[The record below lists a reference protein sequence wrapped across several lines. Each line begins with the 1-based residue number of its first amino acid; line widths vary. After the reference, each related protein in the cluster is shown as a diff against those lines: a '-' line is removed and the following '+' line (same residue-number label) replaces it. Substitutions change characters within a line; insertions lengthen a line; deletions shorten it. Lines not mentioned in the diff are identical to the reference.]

1 MKIIPAID
9 IINGQCVRLT
19 QGDYAQQK
27 IYNSDPLAAARTFE
41 DAGLK
46 YLHLVDL
53 DGAKGGRIINHK
65 VLEAIATKTSLVV
78 DFGGGIKTDADIA
91 LAFDCGARQVTMGS
105 IAVKDPE
112 KVQQWLEKYGPEK
125 IILGADCKDRKI
137 AVSGWQE
144 ASKVDVIDFIKDY
157 QQKGIRDVVCTDIS
171 KDGML
176 AGPSFELYK
185 EIMAG
190 CTINLIA
197 SGGVTTIDDL
207 IALKA
212 MGCTGAIIG
221 KAIYEGTITLKQLIE
236 VC

>member
-9 IINGQCVRLT
+9 IINGQCVRLR

-27 IYNSDPLAAARTFE
+27 TYNSDPLVVARTFE

-53 DGAKGGRIINHK
+53 DGAKGGQIINQK
-65 VLEAIATKTSLVV
+65 VLEAIATKTSLIV

-91 LAFDCGARQVTMGS
+91 LAFDFGAQQVTVGS
-105 IAVKDPE
+105 IAVKDTE
-112 KVQQWLEKYGPEK
+112 KVGQWLEKYGPEK

-144 ASKVDVIDFIKDY
+144 ESKRDVIEFIKDY
-157 QQKGIRDVVCTDIS
+157 NAKGIIDVVCTDIS

-185 EIMAG
+185 EIIAEA
-190 CTINLIA
+190 TVNLIA
-197 SGGVTTIDDL
+197 SGGVATIND
-207 IALKA
+207 IVALKT
-212 MGCTGAIIG
+212 MGCAGAIIG
-221 KAIYEGTITLKQLIE
+221 KAIYEGTITLKQLKE
-236 VC
+236 LC